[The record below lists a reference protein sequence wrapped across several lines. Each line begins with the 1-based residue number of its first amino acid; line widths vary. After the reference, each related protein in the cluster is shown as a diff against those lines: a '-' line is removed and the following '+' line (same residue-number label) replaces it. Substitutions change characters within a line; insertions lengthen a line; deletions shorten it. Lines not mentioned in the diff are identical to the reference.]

1 MKKILYIVFLIIILT
16 GCSNSEI
23 NNISN
28 KLEIDNLNCQIE
40 ESIDTHGGFL
50 GDGDYFVKLNCK
62 DYQDTEI
69 KINWKELPLST
80 ELQNVMDMKYCDGK
94 GCLNVYERYQI
105 PNITKGY
112 YYFLDRH
119 SESTN
124 KKSAENINNRASYNF
139 TLGIYDS
146 VNKILYFYELDT

>member
-1 MKKILYIVFLIIILT
+1 MKKILYGLLIIILT

-62 DYQDTEI
+62 DFLDTEI
-69 KINWKELPLST
+69 KINWKELPLSN
-80 ELQNVMDMKYCDGK
+80 ELQDVMNLKQCDNK
-94 GCLNVYERYQI
+94 DCLNVYERYHI

-124 KKSAENINNRASYNF
+124 KKSTENINNRASYNF

>member
-1 MKKILYIVFLIIILT
+1 MKKLFYGLLIIILT

-23 NNISN
+23 SDLSN

-50 GDGDYFVKLNCK
+50 GDGDYFAKLNCK

-69 KINWKELPLST
+69 TINWKELPLST
-80 ELQNVMDMKYCDGK
+80 ELQNVMDMKWCDEK
-94 GCLNVYERYQI
+94 DCLNVYERYHI

-146 VNKILYFYELDT
+146 ENKILYFYELDT